1 MNKNPSFEFFIAGV
15 QFHQANTVLN
25 DMLKGHQLKMV
36 SEPTNKY
43 DPNAVQ
49 LIFQLDDKSTM
60 LGYVPKKFS
69 ASVSAFLE
77 YADNPICTLTE
88 VNKTAK
94 KWEQLK
100 VIISDGDLEEETED
114 A

>member
-1 MNKNPSFEFFIAGV
+1 MTNDQKFEFFIAGV
-15 QFHQANTVLN
+15 QFHEAHTVLN
-25 DMLKGHQLKMV
+25 DLLKGHRLQLHA
-36 SEPTNKY
+36 EQTNKY

-49 LIFQLDDKSTM
+49 LIFSLNDKAIM

-77 YADNPICTLTE
+77 YADNPICTITE

-100 VIISDGDLEEETED
+100 VVISDGNLEEEDEV